1 MERLTEEV
9 QSVFREL
16 VMQGDWLSTETKGLA
31 DAKIR
36 NIVHSIGYPDAILD
50 EQELQVQC

>member
-50 EQELQVQC
+50 EQELQV